1 MSLKLEHSRKK
12 NKLENWRDYG
22 GSLDRFDR
30 NDWRK
35 RGLYEDL
42 SNATKCGISQVSC
55 VLFEC
60 LQVLNCCSLNK
71 MQLAELCLLE
81 MAQDCSSYFARYFSQ
96 LYD

>member
-12 NKLENWRDYG
+12 NRLENWRDYG

-55 VLFEC
+55 VLFVC
-60 LQVLNCCSLNK
+60 LHVLSCCPLNK
-71 MQLAELCLLE
+71 M
-81 MAQDCSSYFARYFSQ
+81 
-96 LYD
+96 

>member
-12 NKLENWRDYG
+12 NELENWREYG

-55 VLFEC
+55 VLFVC
-60 LQVLNCCSLNK
+60 LQVLNCYPLNK
-71 MQLAELCLLE
+71 MQLTELCLLE
-81 MAQDCSSYFARYFSQ
+81 MAQDFSA
-96 LYD
+96 